1 MDESEGSK
9 SGENGTPGEPTKTP
23 GRVDLARRD
32 KKRTPDI
39 LSRHS
44 LSKQL
49 GTGSE
54 PTLGRKKRDSGS
66 TSGSRTKD
74 LRRNGETGLVLA
86 GLPWI
91 NQHND
96 ACQ

>member
-1 MDESEGSK
+1 MDESVGSK

-54 PTLGRKKRDSGS
+54 PTLGPEKRQWVHKRLQDQGPQKK
-66 TSGSRTKD
+66 
-74 LRRNGETGLVLA
+74 
-86 GLPWI
+86 W
-91 NQHND
+91 
-96 ACQ
+96 

>member
-1 MDESEGSK
+1 MDGSVGSK

-23 GRVDLARRD
+23 GINRVDLARRD

-54 PTLGRKKRDSGS
+54 PTLG
-66 TSGSRTKD
+66 
-74 LRRNGETGLVLA
+74 
-86 GLPWI
+86 P
-91 NQHND
+91 
-96 ACQ
+96 

>member
-1 MDESEGSK
+1 MDESVGSK

-54 PTLGRKKRDSGS
+54 PTLGPQKKETEGPQAAPGPR
-66 TSGSRTKD
+66 TSEEMVK
-74 LRRNGETGLVLA
+74 LVWFWL
-86 GLPWI
+86 GFLG
-91 NQHND
+91 
-96 ACQ
+96 

>member
-1 MDESEGSK
+1 MDESVGSK

-54 PTLGRKKRDSGS
+54 PTLGPKKRDRGS

-86 GLPWI
+86 GLG
-91 NQHND
+91 
-96 ACQ
+96 